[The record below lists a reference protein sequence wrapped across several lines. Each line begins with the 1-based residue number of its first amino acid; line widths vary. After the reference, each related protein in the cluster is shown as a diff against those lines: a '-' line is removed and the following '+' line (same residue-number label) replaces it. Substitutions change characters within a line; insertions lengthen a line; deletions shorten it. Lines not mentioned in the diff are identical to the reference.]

1 MITIKDT
8 HFTSDIPLSN
18 ILMVKT
24 KEYMLQ
30 LCNKLD
36 LYVSPNLKKEE
47 TAGRVATELL
57 DNPLHILQSLSKLEL
72 RLVDEFVKAGPNA
85 YVHYKMR
92 KNMLK
97 LQKFCLVLTY
107 EDKEKGEWMMLMPDC
122 VREVRRRKAVDIHAL
137 CLPQPRT
144 QSAGNKC
151 RRKNRDLAYIT
162 YCSFLHITAMM
173 PVCIALPKKHCIPGH
188 FSKRFRFAGSIPYLC
203 DQSLWLPYR

>member
-57 DNPLHILQSLSKLEL
+57 DNPLHILQGLSKLEL

-122 VREVRRRKAVDIHAL
+122 MRESLSESYHFYLDMAEKGVKAPSVNEL
-137 CLPQPRT
+137 RML
-144 QSAGNKC
+144 
-151 RRKNRDLAYIT
+151 
-162 YCSFLHITAMM
+162 SFLN
-173 PVCIALPKKHCIPGH
+173 
-188 FSKRFRFAGSIPYLC
+188 
-203 DQSLWLPYR
+203 SLENGK